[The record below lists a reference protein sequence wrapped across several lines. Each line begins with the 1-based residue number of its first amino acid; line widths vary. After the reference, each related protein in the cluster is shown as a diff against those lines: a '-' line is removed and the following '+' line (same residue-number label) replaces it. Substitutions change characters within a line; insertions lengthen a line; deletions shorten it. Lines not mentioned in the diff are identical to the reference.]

1 MITLFAIPKAFVGEA
16 AVIQRNALES
26 WTRLGP
32 DVEILLLGED
42 EGVSNAAADA
52 GARHVPGVETTEYG
66 TPLLSSAFAL
76 AREASTRRLLAYVN
90 ADVMLLPDFA
100 DAVRRIRQASFLC
113 LGRRW
118 NVDLA
123 TPFDFGP
130 GYEERLRTLA
140 HTHGELALPDAIDYF
155 VLDREG
161 PLTEV
166 PPFAVGRPG
175 WDNWMIYRARRLRIP
190 VVDATRAITAIHP
203 RHGYEHVPERSGALW
218 YGPEA
223 EANFELIEGLERF
236 QTRHATHVLTRRFLL
251 PGLAPRRVVSRVR
264 SRHAVDGAVEKA
276 ARLTE
281 SLAARLPGR
290 RTASRKR

>member
-1 MITLFAIPKAFVGEA
+1 MITLFAIPKPFVGDT

-26 WTRLGP
+26 WARLGP
-32 DVEILLLGED
+32 EVEILLLGSD
-42 EGVSNAAADA
+42 EGVEAAAA
-52 GARHVPGVETTEYG
+52 SVGARHVAEVETTGYG

-76 AREASTRRLLAYVN
+76 AREASTRRLLACVN
-90 ADVMLLPDFA
+90 ADVMLLPDF
-100 DAVRRIRQASFLC
+100 VEGLRKIRLPSFLC

-123 TPFDFGP
+123 APFDFGE
-130 GYEERLRTLA
+130 GYEQRLRALA
-140 HTHGELALPDAIDYF
+140 RNGRLALPDAIDYF

-161 PLTEV
+161 PLTELL
-166 PPFAVGRPG
+166 PFAVGRPG
-175 WDNWMIYRARRLRIP
+175 WDNWMIYRARKLRIP

-203 RHGYEHVPERSGALW
+203 RHGYEHVPEGTGAQW

-223 EANFELIEGLERF
+223 DANFELIRGLERF

-251 PGLAPRRVVSRVR
+251 PGLAPRRVLSRVR
-264 SRHAVDGAVEKA
+264 SRHAVDGSVEKV

-290 RTASRKR
+290 RTGSRER